1 MTKKQTIK
9 PTEIADRLTIKV
21 NLNGNGTPD
30 LDSLEVLPPSELTQ
44 DEKALFLSDSNALV
58 IRKILYEKSTHDCI
72 ALLGQQDG
80 KPKRI
85 SVYQK
90 RYGTENY

>member
-1 MTKKQTIK
+1 MLKKQIK
-9 PTEIADRLTIKV
+9 EIGLADRLTIKV

-30 LDSLEVLPPSELTQ
+30 LDSLELLPPTELTQ
-44 DEKALFLSDSNALV
+44 DEKALILSDSNALV

-72 ALLGQQDG
+72 ALIGQQDG
-80 KPKRI
+80 KAKRI
-85 SVYQK
+85 TVYQK